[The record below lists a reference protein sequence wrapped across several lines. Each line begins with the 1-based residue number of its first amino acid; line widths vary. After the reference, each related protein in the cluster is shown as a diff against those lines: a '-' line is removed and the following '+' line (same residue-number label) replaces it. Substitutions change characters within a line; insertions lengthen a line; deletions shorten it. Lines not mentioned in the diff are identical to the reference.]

1 MQKNSN
7 TLLFGVI
14 FKLLILLVVAKVL
27 TLALLWF
34 LPMQGIVYK
43 EQKNFQPPFYRYTS
57 KAMFQ
62 ETSLQTNPSQNV
74 QNSNSSVSITNMIL
88 KALYGNEEHGVVVVA
103 TKSNPKESQIIGI
116 GEAFMGYKLIGISLN
131 NASFEKG
138 GVKFILEMQKSDMKY
153 QPILENKK
161 TFIANMPVSI
171 SKNDINNYAQNPKQ
185 IWKDIAISEVKT
197 DGKITGFKVTRIN
210 PKSRFAELGLEKDD
224 IIIKANNIALTSY
237 QEAINIYQKIDTLES
252 VQITF
257 LRNNQEQEIVY
268 EIH

>member
-1 MQKNSN
+1 
-7 TLLFGVI
+7 
-14 FKLLILLVVAKVL
+14 
-27 TLALLWF
+27 
-34 LPMQGIVYK
+34 
-43 EQKNFQPPFYRYTS
+43 
-57 KAMFQ
+57 
-62 ETSLQTNPSQNV
+62 
-74 QNSNSSVSITNMIL
+74 MIL